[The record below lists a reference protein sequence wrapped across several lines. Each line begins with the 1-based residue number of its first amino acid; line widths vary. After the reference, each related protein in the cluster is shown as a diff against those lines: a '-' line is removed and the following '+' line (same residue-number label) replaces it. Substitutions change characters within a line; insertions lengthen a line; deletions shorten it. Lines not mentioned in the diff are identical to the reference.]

1 MSLPPWITLQIGA
14 REHYAIP
21 RALHERGALAGL
33 LTDLWLPP
41 GSALA
46 ALPSLQRLRDR
57 WHPQLGDAP
66 VWAPTKRQLLA
77 EGRLALLGRR
87 RGWPGILD
95 RNLSFQR
102 GVARRLHCLQRQ
114 LPQQTVLFAYS
125 YAARLPLAV
134 ARAQGWRTVL
144 GQIDP
149 GPEEERIVAAERR
162 RYPDLATGWQ
172 PAPASY
178 WQQWRQELDLAER
191 VLVNSS
197 WSRRCLIQAGVPAA
211 KLRTVPLIYQAPCTA
226 PIQARPS
233 RPGAAFQ
240 LLFLGSINLR
250 KGVARLL
257 EAMRLLEGAPIQL
270 TLAGPT
276 EIDPVSWA
284 DRPNIRWIGAVPRSR
299 VGDLY
304 AAADA
309 LVLPTLS
316 DGFALT
322 QLEAL
327 AHGCPVIASRFC
339 GDVVTPGCNGWLLPA
354 LEPDILAA
362 TFREAAETAI
372 LLPRPL
378 PCPAFGM
385 EQLADALLQLF
396 NPV

>member
-1 MSLPPWITLQIGA
+1 MSLSPWITLQIGA

-21 RALHERGALAGL
+21 RALHQRGALAGL

-41 GSALA
+41 GSPLA

-66 VWAPTKRQLLA
+66 VWAPTKQQLLA
-77 EGRLALLGRR
+77 EARLALRGRR
-87 RGWPGILD
+87 RGWPGILA

-102 GVARRLHCLQRQ
+102 VVASRLRGLRRQ
-114 LPQQTVLFAYS
+114 LPPQTVLFAYS
-125 YAARLPLAV
+125 YAAHLPLAV
-134 ARAQGWRTVL
+134 AQAQGWRTVL

-149 GPEEERIVAAERR
+149 GPQEERIVAAERR

-178 WQQWRQELDLAER
+178 WEQWHQELQQAER

-197 WSRRCLIQAGVPAA
+197 WSHRCLIQAGVPAH
-211 KLRTVPLIYQAPCTA
+211 KLRTVPLIYDAPRT
-226 PIQARPS
+226 PPSHARPAL
-233 RPGAAFQ
+233 PGRAFQ
-240 LLFLGSINLR
+240 LLFLGTIGLR

-257 EAMRLLEGAPIQL
+257 EAMRQLEGVPIQL

-284 DRPNIRWIGAVPRSR
+284 ERPNVRWIGAVPRSR
-299 VGDLY
+299 VGELY

-339 GDVVTPGCNGWLLPA
+339 GNVVTPGCNGWLLPA

-378 PCPAFGM
+378 PCPAFGI
-385 EQLADALLQLF
+385 EQLADALLELF